1 MIVVTSLTSEGA
13 QSFYAVTA
21 YAVPMFDNSGFP
33 TDNSRGDTP
42 KGNGGGVSHSP
53 TVPVISPSAVPTQS
67 PELVPHPAP
76 VGLESANVAAAAAQP
91 PVAKMPIV
99 AVVNQAVADTVH
111 NTGFWYDSGVG
122 QLANTTIVNDAS
134 LMQNPFGANFSAAG
148 TIELAAGSHKSAI
161 VKVSPADVSNW
172 PVNKAS
178 LVSLPLNTKGV
189 QQALEKVM
197 GELGRLGT
205 AFGTWLDAQHLTA
218 AAAVVTVV
226 TIGGGTAVYLRRRGG
241 KHAQKREE
249 EEASSSWLFAHLQS
263 APDVS

>member
-1 MIVVTSLTSEGA
+1 
-13 QSFYAVTA
+13 
-21 YAVPMFDNSGFP
+21 
-33 TDNSRGDTP
+33 
-42 KGNGGGVSHSP
+42 
-53 TVPVISPSAVPTQS
+53 
-67 PELVPHPAP
+67 
-76 VGLESANVAAAAAQP
+76 
-91 PVAKMPIV
+91 
-99 AVVNQAVADTVH
+99 
-111 NTGFWYDSGVG
+111 
-122 QLANTTIVNDAS
+122 
-134 LMQNPFGANFSAAG
+134 
-148 TIELAAGSHKSAI
+148 